1 MMQQVDHDIDDRLYR
16 NVMGS
21 FATGVTVITT
31 EVDKVVHGMTANAFM
46 SVSLNPK
53 LVAISIGENARMLQ
67 HIKDSKRFAINILSS
82 NQQNKSKQ
90 FAGQLKSES
99 EVTFTYFKGLPIL
112 EDTLA
117 VITCDLNSEYVVGDH
132 TIFIGHVT
140 GVKLEQ
146 KDPLLFSQGKYR
158 ELKELEELETT
169 T

>member
-1 MMQQVDHDIDDRLYR
+1 MDDRLYR

-46 SVSLNPK
+46 SVSLHPK
-53 LVAISIGENARMLQ
+53 LVSISIGENARMLQ
-67 HIKDSKRFAINILSS
+67 HIKDSKQFAINILSS
-82 NQQNKSKQ
+82 NQQNQSKQ

-112 EDTLA
+112 EDSLA

-132 TIFIGHVT
+132 TIFIGNVT

-158 ELKELEELETT
+158 ELKELEESESPT
-169 T
+169 

>member
-1 MMQQVDHDIDDRLYR
+1 MMQQVEIDDRLYR
-16 NVMGS
+16 NVLGS

-46 SVSLNPK
+46 SVSLKPK
-53 LVAISIGENARMLQ
+53 LVAISIGENARMLH
-67 HIKDSKRFAINILSS
+67 HIKDSKQFAINILSA

-112 EDTLA
+112 DDSLA
-117 VITCDLNSEYVVGDH
+117 VIACDLHSEYVVGDH

-146 KDPLLFSQGKYR
+146 NDPLLFSQGKYR
-158 ELKELEELETT
+158 ELKELEESESPT
-169 T
+169 